1 MSFQSKVYLPD
12 IKECLGVKEI
22 STNNIKKIFERIK
35 KSKSTEVAKLKI
47 DKSKLIFVPFIYLDF
62 EIDSNYEYEAAD
74 EREEPYTDYV
84 EKSRDVPYTDSVQK
98 SRQVPYTDYERR
110 LRADGG
116 DDITP
121 VTKYRTEY
129 YTAQVTRYR
138 KEYYTE
144 PVTMYRTI
152 EFNHRRIKGSKTK
165 IYEGDGTDRAK
176 GISTT
181 FKNDK
186 SDKSY
191 LLNNF
196 IFNTDATRKFVHFE
210 CDSQF
215 SKNEIE
221 NWIYNYTGCNKEK
234 IETEIIQFDINSAIN
249 KIKDE
254 DIRDELLAEIEDEDA
269 QGDVNRNY
277 QVSFSKSLKKAKIVY
292 LPIFVQRCKTSD
304 DILFYVAVNIG
315 LAKSD
320 DKNRGTKVFPDSKTT
335 EYLLKKSK
343 KARGYNFYR
352 YQYTLPLYVFLIC
365 AILNILLR
373 SIFTEISLD
382 TMIGQSL
389 LSNDSFF
396 AEITKPQ
403 HSISPILII
412 NIIGIFS
419 LVLNWLLLADKERTR
434 YLNQN
439 KEIFN
444 LKKNLLLKSNVESL
458 FSGCDLKT
466 TGFETIN
473 NISPRKIKIIKK
485 SFSINNLIIYFSS
498 SVLFFDLIFSFF
510 TTITFLSIL
519 MIWIFLTGYLF
530 LRNWDNLG
538 KLFSKKVS
546 WTTTRTNLFFQYFAK
561 SKKTINNFFIIFS
574 IISSLFLGNE
584 IRKSYPFYK
593 ADKKVPESKKSNP
606 LYKADKKVPESKI
619 SNSKIIKIEPKSM
632 DDENNKLKRINLSE
646 GKVQKNLSINS
657 FSEKFKRK
665 DRKYLKPSIDGSEEI
680 NFYFNRALDN
690 ERLGRYKEAIAD
702 YDLIAEIK
710 ISERDYHYENAL
722 FYRAWLKIK
731 NRKNHKGAI
740 EDMEK
745 LIIMNP
751 YNIDLKID
759 LATFY
764 SINNKNRKAVQILD
778 KAIEENPNEG
788 NLYYWKG
795 IYKNEYSYPSG
806 CRYINKSKKLKASDW
821 YPGPWGNC

>member
-1 MSFQSKVYLPD
+1 MSFQSTVYLPD
-12 IKECLGVKEI
+12 IKKSLGLKEI
-22 STNNIKKIFERIK
+22 STNHIEKIFERIK
-35 KSKSTEVAKLKI
+35 KSPSREVAKLKI

-144 PVTMYRTI
+144 PVTKYRTI

-165 IYEGDGTDRAK
+165 IYEGDGTDRVK
-176 GISTT
+176 GIDTS

-186 SDKSY
+186 SDKI

-196 IFNTDATRKFVHFE
+196 IFDPDATRKFGDFE
-210 CDSQF
+210 YDSQF

-221 NWIYNYTGCNKEK
+221 NWIYDYTGCNKEK

-304 DILFYVAVNIG
+304 DILFYVVVNIRS
-315 LAKSD
+315 AKSD

-373 SIFTEISLD
+373 SIFTEVSLE
-382 TMIGQSL
+382 TAIGKSL
-389 LSNDSFF
+389 LSSDLFF
-396 AEITKPQ
+396 SEIIKQQ
-403 HSISPILII
+403 HLITPTILII
-412 NIIGIFS
+412 SIGLL
-419 LVLNWLLLADKERTR
+419 LVLFNWLFLANKEKSS
-434 YLNQN
+434 YINQN
-439 KEIFN
+439 IEIFE
-444 LKKNLLLKSNVESL
+444 LKKKLLLEINNEAF
-458 FSGCDLKT
+458 FSGSELKT
-466 TGFETIN
+466 TGIEIN
-473 NISPRKIKIIKK
+473 NTFPPRKIQIFKK
-485 SFSINNLIIYFSS
+485 SFSKNNLIIYFSS

-510 TTITFLSIL
+510 TNITFLSIL
-519 MIWIFLTGYLF
+519 MIWFFLTGYLF
-530 LRNWDNLG
+530 
-538 KLFSKKVS
+538 
-546 WTTTRTNLFFQYFAK
+546 
-561 SKKTINNFFIIFS
+561 
-574 IISSLFLGNE
+574 
-584 IRKSYPFYK
+584 
-593 ADKKVPESKKSNP
+593 
-606 LYKADKKVPESKI
+606 
-619 SNSKIIKIEPKSM
+619 
-632 DDENNKLKRINLSE
+632 
-646 GKVQKNLSINS
+646 
-657 FSEKFKRK
+657 
-665 DRKYLKPSIDGSEEI
+665 
-680 NFYFNRALDN
+680 
-690 ERLGRYKEAIAD
+690 
-702 YDLIAEIK
+702 
-710 ISERDYHYENAL
+710 
-722 FYRAWLKIK
+722 
-731 NRKNHKGAI
+731 
-740 EDMEK
+740 
-745 LIIMNP
+745 
-751 YNIDLKID
+751 
-759 LATFY
+759 
-764 SINNKNRKAVQILD
+764 
-778 KAIEENPNEG
+778 
-788 NLYYWKG
+788 
-795 IYKNEYSYPSG
+795 
-806 CRYINKSKKLKASDW
+806 
-821 YPGPWGNC
+821 

>member
-1 MSFQSKVYLPD
+1 MGFQSKVYLPD

-22 STNNIKKIFERIK
+22 STNHIKKIFERIK

-84 EKSRDVPYTDSVQK
+84 EKSRDVPYTHSVQK
-98 SRQVPYTDYERR
+98 SRSVPYTDYERR

-129 YTAQVTRYR
+129 YTAQVTKYR
-138 KEYYTE
+138 TEYYTE
-144 PVTMYRTI
+144 PVTKYRII

-176 GISTT
+176 GIHTT

-186 SDKSY
+186 SDKI

-196 IFNTDATRKFVHFE
+196 IFDPDATREFDHFE
-210 CDSQF
+210 YDSQF

-221 NWIYNYTGCNKEK
+221 NWIYDYTGCNKEK

-304 DILFYVAVNIG
+304 DILFYDAVNIG
-315 LAKSD
+315 VAKSD
-320 DKNRGTKVFPDSKTT
+320 DLTKGTKVFPDSKTT
-335 EYLLKKSK
+335 DYLLKKSK

-352 YQYTLPLYVFLIC
+352 YQYTLPLYVFLSC

-373 SIFTEISLD
+373 SIFTEVSLE
-382 TMIGQSL
+382 TAIGKNL
-389 LSNDSFF
+389 LSSNLFF
-396 AEITKPQ
+396 SSIIKQQ
-403 HSISPILII
+403 HLIIPTILII
-412 NIIGIFS
+412 SIGLL
-419 LVLNWLLLADKERTR
+419 LVLFNWLFLANKEKSS
-434 YLNQN
+434 YINQN
-439 KEIFN
+439 REIFE
-444 LKKNLLLKSNVESL
+444 LKKKLLLEINNEAF
-458 FSGCDLKT
+458 FSGSELKT
-466 TGFETIN
+466 TGIEIN
-473 NISPRKIKIIKK
+473 NTLPPRKIQIFKK
-485 SFSINNLIIYFSS
+485 SFSRNNLIIYFSS

-519 MIWIFLTGYLF
+519 MIWFFLTGYLF
-530 LRNWDNLG
+530 LGNWDNLG
-538 KLFSKKVS
+538 KLLSKKVS
-546 WTTTRTNLFFQYFAK
+546 WTTTRTNLFFKYFAK
-561 SKKTINNFFIIFS
+561 SKKNINNFFIIFS
-574 IISSLFLGNE
+574 IILSLFLGNE

-606 LYKADKKVPESKI
+606 LYKADKKVPESKK
-619 SNSKIIKIEPKSM
+619 SNGKI
-632 DDENNKLKRINLSE
+632 
-646 GKVQKNLSINS
+646 V
-657 FSEKFKRK
+657 KFKRK
-665 DRKYLKPSIDGSEEI
+665 DRKYLKASIGGSEDI

-702 YDLIAEIK
+702 YDLIEQIK
-710 ISERDYHYENAL
+710 ISEMDYHYENAL

-731 NRKNHKGAI
+731 NKKNHKEAI
-740 EDMEK
+740 EDIEK

-751 YNIDLKID
+751 WDINLRLD
-759 LATFY
+759 LASFY
-764 SINNKNRKAVQILD
+764 SKNNKNKKAVQILD
-778 KAIEENPNEG
+778 KAIKENPFEG

-806 CRYINKSKKLKASDW
+806 CRYINKSKKLKATDW
-821 YPGPWGNC
+821 YPGPWVNC